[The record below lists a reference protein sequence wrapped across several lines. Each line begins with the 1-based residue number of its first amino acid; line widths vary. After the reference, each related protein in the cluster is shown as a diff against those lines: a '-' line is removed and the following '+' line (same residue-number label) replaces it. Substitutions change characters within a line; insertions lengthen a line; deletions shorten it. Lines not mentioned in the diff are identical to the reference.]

1 MLQKSLYDEFA
12 KSQAKSSVE
21 QDLGTNAVTT
31 DKGGKGATHIFQA
44 LQYLR
49 RLCNHPLLVVSDK
62 YPNYQKVQNMLQK
75 TNSSIHDISN
85 APKLLA
91 LK

>member
-1 MLQKSLYDEFA
+1 MYDEFA

-21 QDLGTNAVTT
+21 QDLGADTAVATT
-31 DKGGKGATHIFQA
+31 TKPKGATHIFQA

-62 YPNYQKVQNMLQK
+62 YPNYKKVESFLQK
-75 TNSSIHDISN
+75 TNTNIHDIAN
-85 APKLLA
+85 APKLQA

>member
-1 MLQKSLYDEFA
+1 ME
-12 KSQAKSSVE
+12 E
-21 QDLGTNAVTT
+21 DLGTSAMA
-31 DKGGKGATHIFQA
+31 KLGEKPKGATHIFQA

-62 YPNYQKVQNMLQK
+62 YPNYKKVEAFLNK
-75 TNSSIHDISN
+75 TNTNIHNIAN
-85 APKLLA
+85 APKLQA

>member
-1 MLQKSLYDEFA
+1 LYDEFS
-12 KSQAKSSVE
+12 KSQARSSVE
-21 QDLGTNAVTT
+21 QDLGTEVVVA
-31 DKGGKGATHIFQA
+31 DKGNKGATHIFQA

-62 YPNYQKVQNMLQK
+62 YPNYQKVEAFLRR
-75 TNSSIHDISN
+75 TNTSLHDIEN